1 METGLASLT
10 ARLRDDTHSLIT
22 GETRPITISLSP
34 NTSGEISDR
43 KSLPAQGL
51 ICSNIK
57 IQEQSHEITYNPFNR
72 CYPDRL
78 LLCRARRGER
88 HHYDHGHSLDNP
100 YYASEAKGASEKA
113 QALGYKTT
121 VLSHGEDVKKQ
132 NELIDTAIG
141 KKVQGIILDNADST
155 ASVAAIEKAKKAGI
169 PVVLINR
176 EIPVDDVAL
185 EQITHNN
192 FQAGSEVANVFV
204 EKMAEKGKYAELTCN
219 LADNN
224 CVTRSKSFH
233 QVIDQYPDM
242 VSVAKQ
248 DAKGTLI
255 DGKRIMDSILQAHPD
270 VKGVICG
277 NGPVALGA
285 IAALKAANRSDVI
298 VVGIDGSNDERDA
311 VKAGTLQATVM
322 LQAQAIAAQGVT
334 DLDNYL
340 QKGEK
345 PAKQRVM
352 FRGILITQD
361 NADKVQ
367 DFNIKS

>member
-1 METGLASLT
+1 MKLRITLLT
-10 ARLRDDTHSLIT
+10 AAILTAFSFAAHAAEK
-22 GETRPITISLSP
+22 GTIMIMV
-34 NTSGEISDR
+34 N
-43 KSLPAQGL
+43 
-51 ICSNIK
+51 
-57 IQEQSHEITYNPFNR
+57 
-72 CYPDRL
+72 
-78 LLCRARRGER
+78 
-88 HHYDHGHSLDNP
+88 SLDNP

-141 KKVQGIILDNADST
+141 KKVQGIILDN
-155 ASVAAIEKAKKAGI
+155 G
-169 PVVLINR
+169 

>member
-1 METGLASLT
+1 MKLRLNLLTAAAACAFSLT
-10 ARLRDDTHSLIT
+10 AHAADK
-22 GETRPITISLSP
+22 GTILVMV
-34 NTSGEISDR
+34 N
-43 KSLPAQGL
+43 
-51 ICSNIK
+51 
-57 IQEQSHEITYNPFNR
+57 
-72 CYPDRL
+72 
-78 LLCRARRGER
+78 
-88 HHYDHGHSLDNP
+88 SLDNP
-100 YYASEAKGASEKA
+100 YYASEAKGATEKA
-113 QALGYKTT
+113 QALGYKTS
-121 VLSHGEDVKKQ
+121 VLSHSEDVKKQ
-132 NELIDTAIG
+132 NELIDAAIG

-155 ASVAAIEKAKKAGI
+155 ASVAAIKKAQQAGI

-185 EQITHNN
+185 VQITHNN

-204 EKMAEKGKYAELTCN
+204 EDMGEKGKYAELTCN

-242 VSVAKQ
+242 VSVARQ

-285 IAALKAANRSDVI
+285 IAALKAAGRTDVI

-311 VKAGTLQATVM
+311 VKAGALKATVM

-352 FRGILITQD
+352 FRGILVNQG

-367 DFNIKS
+367 DFNFKS

>member
-1 METGLASLT
+1 MKMRLTLLAVAT
-10 ARLRDDTHSLIT
+10 ACTFSHAAFAAEK
-22 GETRPITISLSP
+22 GTIMILV
-34 NTSGEISDR
+34 N
-43 KSLPAQGL
+43 
-51 ICSNIK
+51 
-57 IQEQSHEITYNPFNR
+57 
-72 CYPDRL
+72 
-78 LLCRARRGER
+78 
-88 HHYDHGHSLDNP
+88 SLDNP
-100 YYASEAKGASEKA
+100 YYASEAKGANVKA

-132 NELIDTAIG
+132 SELIDAAIG

-155 ASVAAIEKAKKAGI
+155 ASVAAIKKAKDAGI

-192 FQAGSEVANVFV
+192 FQAGSDVANVFV
-204 EKMAEKGKYAELTCN
+204 EKMGEKGSYAELTCN

-233 QVIDQYPDM
+233 QVLDQYPEM
-242 VSVAKQ
+242 KSIARQ

-285 IAALKAANRSDVI
+285 IAALKASCEYPPSTSRAS
-298 VVGIDGSNDERDA
+298 
-311 VKAGTLQATVM
+311 AGRMPSVA
-322 LQAQAIAAQGVT
+322 
-334 DLDNYL
+334 
-340 QKGEK
+340 
-345 PAKQRVM
+345 
-352 FRGILITQD
+352 
-361 NADKVQ
+361 
-367 DFNIKS
+367 

>member
-22 GETRPITISLSP
+22 GENRPITISLSP
-34 NTSGEISDR
+34 NTLGEISDR

-57 IQEQSHEITYNPFNR
+57 IQEQSHEITYT
-72 CYPDRL
+72 L
-78 LLCRARRGER
+78 LTAATLTAFSFAAHAAEKGTIMIMVN
-88 HHYDHGHSLDNP
+88 SLDNP

>member
-1 METGLASLT
+1 MKMRLTLLALAT
-10 ARLRDDTHSLIT
+10 ACAFSHTASAAEK
-22 GETRPITISLSP
+22 GTIMILV
-34 NTSGEISDR
+34 N
-43 KSLPAQGL
+43 
-51 ICSNIK
+51 
-57 IQEQSHEITYNPFNR
+57 
-72 CYPDRL
+72 
-78 LLCRARRGER
+78 
-88 HHYDHGHSLDNP
+88 SLDNP
-100 YYASEAKGASEKA
+100 YYASEAKGANLKA
-113 QALGYKTT
+113 QELGYKTS

-132 NELIDTAIG
+132 SELIDAAIG

-155 ASVAAIEKAKKAGI
+155 ASVAAIQKAKDAGI

-176 EIPVDDVAL
+176 EIPVDNVAL

-192 FQAGSEVANVFV
+192 FQAGSDVANVFV
-204 EKMAEKGKYAELTCN
+204 EKMGEKGKYAELTCN

-233 QVIDQYPDM
+233 EVLDQYPDLK
-242 VSVAKQ
+242 SVAKQ

-285 IAALKAANRSDVI
+285 IAALKAAGRSDVI
-298 VVGIDGSNDERDA
+298 VVGIDGSNDEREA

-334 DLDNYL
+334 DIDNFL
-340 QKGEK
+340 QKGTK
-345 PAKQRVM
+345 PEKQRVM
-352 FRGILITQD
+352 FRGILINKD

-367 DFNIKS
+367 DFNFKS

>member
-1 METGLASLT
+1 MKLRSMLLTAALTSALSLT
-10 ARLRDDTHSLIT
+10 AHAAEK
-22 GETRPITISLSP
+22 GTIMILV
-34 NTSGEISDR
+34 N
-43 KSLPAQGL
+43 
-51 ICSNIK
+51 
-57 IQEQSHEITYNPFNR
+57 
-72 CYPDRL
+72 
-78 LLCRARRGER
+78 
-88 HHYDHGHSLDNP
+88 SLDNP
-100 YYASEAKGASEKA
+100 YYASEAKGADKKA
-113 QALGYKTT
+113 QELGYNTT

-132 NELIDTAIG
+132 SELIDAAIG
-141 KKVQGIILDNADST
+141 KKVQGIVLDNADST
-155 ASVAAIEKAKKAGI
+155 ASVAAIKKAKAAGI

-185 EQITHNN
+185 VQITHNN
-192 FQAGSEVANVFV
+192 FQAGSDVANMFV
-204 EKMAEKGKYAELTCN
+204 GKMGEKGKYAELTCS

-233 QVIDQYPDM
+233 QVLDQYPEM
-242 VSVAKQ
+242 TSVARQ
-248 DAKGTLI
+248 DAKGTLL

-285 IAALKAANRSDVI
+285 IAALKAAGRNDVV

-311 VKAGTLQATVM
+311 VKEGALKATVM

-340 QKGEK
+340 RKGEK

-352 FRGILITQD
+352 FRGILITPE
-361 NADKVQ
+361 NANKVQ
-367 DFNIKS
+367 DFNFKS

>member
-1 METGLASLT
+1 MKLRSMLLTAAITSALSLT
-10 ARLRDDTHSLIT
+10 AHAAEN
-22 GETRPITISLSP
+22 GTIMILV
-34 NTSGEISDR
+34 N
-43 KSLPAQGL
+43 
-51 ICSNIK
+51 
-57 IQEQSHEITYNPFNR
+57 
-72 CYPDRL
+72 
-78 LLCRARRGER
+78 
-88 HHYDHGHSLDNP
+88 SLDNP
-100 YYASEAKGASEKA
+100 YYASEAKGADKKA
-113 QALGYKTT
+113 QELGYNTT

-132 NELIDTAIG
+132 SELIDAAIG
-141 KKVQGIILDNADST
+141 KKVQGIVLDNADST
-155 ASVAAIEKAKKAGI
+155 ASVAAIKKAKAAGI

-185 EQITHNN
+185 VQITHNN
-192 FQAGSEVANVFV
+192 FQAGSDVANMFV
-204 EKMAEKGKYAELTCN
+204 GKMGEKGKYAELTCS

-233 QVIDQYPDM
+233 QVLDQYPEM
-242 VSVAKQ
+242 TSVARQ
-248 DAKGTLI
+248 DAKGTLL

-285 IAALKAANRSDVI
+285 IAALKAAGRNDVV

-311 VKAGTLQATVM
+311 VKEGALKATVM

-340 QKGEK
+340 RKGEK

-352 FRGILITQD
+352 FRGILITPE
-361 NADKVQ
+361 NANKVQ
-367 DFNIKS
+367 DFNFKS

>member
-1 METGLASLT
+1 MKTRLMLLSLAT
-10 ARLRDDTHSLIT
+10 ACAFSHTAFAAEK
-22 GETRPITISLSP
+22 GTIMILV
-34 NTSGEISDR
+34 N
-43 KSLPAQGL
+43 
-51 ICSNIK
+51 
-57 IQEQSHEITYNPFNR
+57 
-72 CYPDRL
+72 
-78 LLCRARRGER
+78 
-88 HHYDHGHSLDNP
+88 SLDNP
-100 YYASEAKGASEKA
+100 YYASEAKGANLKA
-113 QALGYKTT
+113 QALGYKTS

-132 NELIDTAIG
+132 SELIDAAIG

-155 ASVAAIEKAKKAGI
+155 ASVAAIKKAKDAGI

-192 FQAGSEVANVFV
+192 FQAGSDVANVFV
-204 EKMAEKGKYAELTCN
+204 EKMGEKGKYAELTCN

-242 VSVAKQ
+242 QSVAKQ

-277 NGPVALGA
+277 NGPVALGV
-285 IAALKAANRSDVI
+285 IAALKAAGRSDVT

-311 VKAGTLQATVM
+311 VKAGTLKATVM
-322 LQAQAIAAQGVT
+322 LQAQAIAAQGVS
-334 DLDNYL
+334 DLDNFI
-340 QKGEK
+340 QHGTK

-352 FRGILITQD
+352 FRGILINQG
-361 NADKVQ
+361 NADKVH
-367 DFNIKS
+367 DFNFKS

>member
-1 METGLASLT
+1 MKLRSMLLTAAITSALSLT
-10 ARLRDDTHSLIT
+10 AHAAEK
-22 GETRPITISLSP
+22 GTIMILV
-34 NTSGEISDR
+34 N
-43 KSLPAQGL
+43 
-51 ICSNIK
+51 
-57 IQEQSHEITYNPFNR
+57 
-72 CYPDRL
+72 
-78 LLCRARRGER
+78 
-88 HHYDHGHSLDNP
+88 SLDNP
-100 YYASEAKGASEKA
+100 YYASEAKGADKKA
-113 QALGYKTT
+113 QELGYKTT

-132 NELIDTAIG
+132 SELIDAAIG
-141 KKVQGIILDNADST
+141 KKVQGIVLDNADST
-155 ASVAAIEKAKKAGI
+155 ASVAAIKKAKAAGI

-185 EQITHNN
+185 VQITHNN
-192 FQAGSEVANVFV
+192 FQAGSDVANVFV
-204 EKMAEKGKYAELTCN
+204 EKMGEKGKYAELTCS

-233 QVIDQYPDM
+233 QVLDQYPGM
-242 VSVAKQ
+242 ASIARQ

-285 IAALKAANRSDVI
+285 IAALKAAGRNDVV

-311 VKAGTLQATVM
+311 VKEGSLKATVM

-334 DLDNYL
+334 DLDNFI
-340 QKGEK
+340 QKGVK

-352 FRGILITQD
+352 FRGILIQQD
-361 NADKVQ
+361 NASKVQ
-367 DFNIKS
+367 DFNFKS

>member
-1 METGLASLT
+1 M
-10 ARLRDDTHSLIT
+10 
-22 GETRPITISLSP
+22 
-34 NTSGEISDR
+34 NM
-43 KSLPAQGL
+43 
-51 ICSNIK
+51 
-57 IQEQSHEITYNPFNR
+57 
-72 CYPDRL
+72 RL
-78 LLCRARRGER
+78 LLLATAGVLSTQAVNAAEK
-88 HHYDHGHSLDNP
+88 GTIMILVNSLDNP
-100 YYASEAKGASEKA
+100 YYASEAKGANSKA
-113 QALGYKTT
+113 QALGYKTS

-132 NELIDTAIG
+132 NELIDAAIG

-155 ASVAAIEKAKKAGI
+155 ASVAAVQKAKDAGI

-176 EIPVDDVAL
+176 EIPVDNVAL
-185 EQITHNN
+185 RQITHNN
-192 FQAGSEVANVFV
+192 FQAGSDVANVFV
-204 EKMAEKGKYAELTCN
+204 EKMGEKGKYAELTCN

-242 VSVAKQ
+242 QSVAKQ

-285 IAALKAANRSDVI
+285 IAALKAANRNDVV

-311 VKAGTLQATVM
+311 VKAGTLKATVM
-322 LQAQAIAAQGVT
+322 LQAQAIAAEGVS
-334 DLDNYL
+334 DLDNFI
-340 QKGEK
+340 QHGTR

-352 FRGILITQD
+352 FRGMLITPD
-361 NADKVQ
+361 NAAKVQ
-367 DFNIKS
+367 DFSYQP

>member
-1 METGLASLT
+1 MKLRLTLLT
-10 ARLRDDTHSLIT
+10 AATLTAFSFSAQAVEK
-22 GETRPITISLSP
+22 GTIMIMV
-34 NTSGEISDR
+34 N
-43 KSLPAQGL
+43 
-51 ICSNIK
+51 
-57 IQEQSHEITYNPFNR
+57 
-72 CYPDRL
+72 
-78 LLCRARRGER
+78 
-88 HHYDHGHSLDNP
+88 SLDNP

-113 QALGYKTT
+113 KQLGYKTT

-242 VSVAKQ
+242 VSVARQ
-248 DAKGTLI
+248 DAKGTL
-255 DGKRIMDSILQAHPD
+255 
-270 VKGVICG
+270 
-277 NGPVALGA
+277 
-285 IAALKAANRSDVI
+285 
-298 VVGIDGSNDERDA
+298 IDGSNDERDA

-322 LQAQAIAAQGVT
+322 LQAQSIAAQGVT
-334 DLDNYL
+334 DLDNFL
-340 QKGEK
+340 QKGVK

-352 FRGILITQD
+352 FRGILITKD

>member
-1 METGLASLT
+1 M
-10 ARLRDDTHSLIT
+10 
-22 GETRPITISLSP
+22 
-34 NTSGEISDR
+34 
-43 KSLPAQGL
+43 
-51 ICSNIK
+51 
-57 IQEQSHEITYNPFNR
+57 
-72 CYPDRL
+72 
-78 LLCRARRGER
+78 
-88 HHYDHGHSLDNP
+88 
-100 YYASEAKGASEKA
+100 
-113 QALGYKTT
+113 
-121 VLSHGEDVKKQ
+121 
-132 NELIDTAIG
+132 
-141 KKVQGIILDNADST
+141 
-155 ASVAAIEKAKKAGI
+155 
-169 PVVLINR
+169 VLINR

-192 FQAGSEVANVFV
+192 FEAGSEVANVFV

-233 QVIDQYPDM
+233 QIIDQYPDM

-340 QKGEK
+340 QK
-345 PAKQRVM
+345 ARS
-352 FRGILITQD
+352 RRSS
-361 NADKVQ
+361 A
-367 DFNIKS
+367 

>member
-1 METGLASLT
+1 MKLRSMLLTTAITSALSLT
-10 ARLRDDTHSLIT
+10 AHAAEK
-22 GETRPITISLSP
+22 GTIMILV
-34 NTSGEISDR
+34 N
-43 KSLPAQGL
+43 
-51 ICSNIK
+51 
-57 IQEQSHEITYNPFNR
+57 
-72 CYPDRL
+72 
-78 LLCRARRGER
+78 
-88 HHYDHGHSLDNP
+88 SLDNP
-100 YYASEAKGASEKA
+100 YYASEAKGADKKA
-113 QALGYKTT
+113 QELGYTTT

-132 NELIDTAIG
+132 SELIDAVIG
-141 KKVQGIILDNADST
+141 KKVQGIVLDNADST
-155 ASVAAIEKAKKAGI
+155 ASVAAIKKAQGAGI

-185 EQITHNN
+185 VQITHNN
-192 FQAGSEVANVFV
+192 FQAGSDVANVFV
-204 EKMAEKGKYAELTCN
+204 GKMGEKGKYAELTCS

-233 QVIDQYPDM
+233 QVLDQYPEM
-242 VSVAKQ
+242 TSVARQ

-285 IAALKAANRSDVI
+285 IAALKAAGRNDVV

-311 VKAGTLQATVM
+311 VKEGSLKATVM

-340 QKGEK
+340 QKGVK

-352 FRGILITQD
+352 FRGILIQQG
-361 NADKVQ
+361 NASKVQ
-367 DFNIKS
+367 DFNFKS